1 MPAAA
6 ARALLSAKGS
16 CQHHVP
22 RVAAAARAT
31 VVVAQKAQ
39 RHRHGGGGG
48 VSGARGFRTSSAAA
62 LASSSSPAA
71 ESSSS
76 SSNPNPAATEEKTTP
91 PPPST
96 ENKAAAATNANTDK
110 TDSSPAAS
118 EAEHKNLSENATTK
132 ESESSTTPETAPGAA
147 SEATTAKD
155 VLKTSNSRRIRAAR
169 LARTEML
176 ENPPLEVPTW
186 FMDEYV
192 SLYESR
198 PIGRHVLQPLDEDD
212 REALL
217 ALEESRFDAA
227 ALTDEDVDFWK
238 KAFSISLQEPSRYE
252 DTTAVLKGRLED
264 IHRAVFL
271 QLLSLVHR
279 EGGETGRVVDHV
291 KKMRAHFLERGGG
304 MTRFPWWKTKLPT
317 GDTISGEVQRWMANL
332 RLDAEIDLLM
342 EEEAGMIHASPL
354 AERPHSEYSVC
365 MELLAAVRAE
375 LWADI
380 PKGRRNIERP
390 VTVLSVLNRKGRGV
404 ASSVMEDI
412 ATDLK
417 ADVVHLDAASIASL
431 VGNYLGQNTYSRR
444 GSIAT
449 LGYSAA
455 EMNGR
460 LAQRGDGESEQ
471 EVGMVTFTLP
481 SRLRSILSSKDS
493 SSSSGLDARWED
505 VKVVNALES
514 LIKAA
519 AAKRVAQ
526 GLATR
531 RRDLI
536 IHVHDYV
543 EINSLQSGI
552 ISKLRA
558 VVDTMWQKG
567 VRIVLVGST
576 ASELQRTTQLREQL
590 TELGQDGHHHIIP
603 FQAADTAVEH
613 IEKRDNFLENINNIK
628 NMLQARL
635 HNKAVIDFNADSI
648 EWFNDSFTTERWNP
662 KLVEKLSRHVYD
674 AQWVH
679 RLTSIMCGG
688 PVPRSNEFRLDSL
701 EYALYFIASRNK
713 FWRDVYPG
721 VKSPYY
727 SPLSV
732 PKNSSSSSSPSM
744 PSFMSSSSGGSEDSA
759 WRSNLPKSAQS
770 KEFDQHEK
778 KLLSGLINADDI
790 HTTFNEIIVPQ
801 ETKESLIGLT
811 SLSLVRPDAFSYGVL
826 KSERIPGC
834 LLYGPPGTGK
844 TLLAKAVAKESGA
857 NMLEVS
863 AASINEMWM
872 GQSEKNV
879 RALFSLARKLAPM
892 VIFLDEADALL
903 GARHHAPGRSGHR
916 ETITQFLREWDGLSD
931 MRAFIMVATN
941 RPFDL
946 DEAVLRRLPR
956 KILVDLPLA
965 KERESILRV
974 MLREEQ
980 LAPEVDLA
988 QLARETELYSGSD
1001 LKNLCVSAAME
1012 AVRDECRAQEA
1023 HKAAEAK
1030 KPEGEER
1037 VPYEFPAKRVL
1048 TRRHFDKGLR
1058 EISASISEDMDS
1070 LKAIRKFDEQYGDAG
1085 GKKKRRRG
1093 MMGFEVVKE
1102 RGGTEEARVRRVALA
1117 ESETGGEAGGT
1128 GPGKKTVEPVPS

>member
-6 ARALLSAKGS
+6 ARALLSATGS
-16 CQHHVP
+16 CQHYVVP
-22 RVAAAARAT
+22 RVAAAVAVTSSATARAT
-31 VVVAQKAQ
+31 SSSSQQ
-39 RHRHGGGGG
+39 RAAHRSRHGF
-48 VSGARGFRTSSAAA
+48 SDARGIRTSSAA
-62 LASSSSPAA
+62 LAAPA
-71 ESSSS
+71 EPS
-76 SSNPNPAATEEKTTP
+76 NPAATEEKTP
-91 PPPST
+91 PPPSSAQGSERPTEKSPPAANADKSATEASSNPPSAAEADQTPT
-96 ENKAAAATNANTDK
+96 ENAPTP
-110 TDSSPAAS
+110 SQIPAAS
-118 EAEHKNLSENATTK
+118 
-132 ESESSTTPETAPGAA
+132 PA
-147 SEATTAKD
+147 SETNTSSKEG
-155 VLKTSNSRRIRAAR
+155 VKMSNSRRLRSARAAR
-169 LARTEML
+169 AEML

-198 PIGRHVLQPLDEDD
+198 PIGRHVLQPLEEED

-217 ALEESRFDAA
+217 ALEESRFDAE
-227 ALTDEDVDFWK
+227 ALTPEEVDFLK
-238 KAFSISLQEPSRYE
+238 SHFSLSLSDPGKSDDIYGRI
-252 DTTAVLKGRLED
+252 KGRIENV
-264 IHRAVFL
+264 HRTAFL

-279 EGGETGRVVDHV
+279 EGGETERVVDHV
-291 KKMRAHFLERGGG
+291 KKMRAHYLERGSD
-304 MTRFPWWKTKLPT
+304 MVRLPWWKTKKTPAAV
-317 GDTISGEVQRWMANL
+317 GDQISGEVQRWRTNL
-332 RLDAEIDLLM
+332 RLDAEIELLR
-342 EEEAGMIHASPL
+342 EEEAGMVHASPL
-354 AERPHSEYSVC
+354 AERPASEYSVC

-375 LWADI
+375 LWADL

-390 VTVLSVLNRKGRGV
+390 VTVLSVINRKGRGV
-404 ASSVMEDI
+404 ANSVMEDI

-417 ADVVHLDAASIASL
+417 ADIVHLDAATIASV
-431 VGNYLGQNTYSRR
+431 VGSYVGQNTYSRR

-460 LAQRGDGESEQ
+460 LATRDEGDSER
-471 EVGMVTFTLP
+471 EVGVVTFSLP
-481 SRLRSILSSKDS
+481 SRLRSILSPKDS
-493 SSSSGLDARWED
+493 GSSSGLDARWED
-505 VKVVNALES
+505 VKIVNALES

-519 AAKRVAQ
+519 AAKRVSQ
-526 GLATR
+526 GLTSR

-543 EINSLQSGI
+543 EINALQSSI

-567 VRIVLVGST
+567 VRLVLVGST
-576 ASELQRTTQLREQL
+576 ASELQKATQVKDQL
-590 TELGQDGHHHIIP
+590 TELSQDGHHHIIP
-603 FQAADTAVEH
+603 FQAASTMVEH
-613 IEKRDNFLENINNIK
+613 IGKKDNFFENIHNIK

-635 HNKAVIDFNADSI
+635 HDKAVIDFNTNSI
-648 EWFNDSFTTERWNP
+648 EWFDDTFTTESWNP

-679 RLTSIMCGG
+679 RLTSVLCGG
-688 PVPRSNEFRLDSL
+688 PVPRPNEFRLGQL
-701 EYALYFIASRNK
+701 EYALYFLASRNK

-732 PKNSSSSSSPSM
+732 PKPAPPQSSM
-744 PSFMSSSSGGSEDSA
+744 PSFMNSGSEDNS
-759 WRSNLPKSAQS
+759 WMSNLPKSAQS

-778 KLLSGLINADDI
+778 KLLSGLINASDI
-790 HTTFNEIIVPQ
+790 HTTFNDIIVPQ

-879 RALFSLARKLAPM
+879 RALFSLARKMAPM

-956 KILVDLPLA
+956 KILVDLPLMN
-965 KERESILRV
+965 ERKDILGV

-980 LAPEVDLA
+980 LAPEVDLV
-988 QLARETELYSGSD
+988 QLAKETDLYSGSD

-1012 AVRDECRAQEA
+1012 AVREECRAQEK
-1023 HKAAEAK
+1023 HNLAEQT
-1030 KPEGEER
+1030 KPEEER
-1037 VPYEFPAKRVL
+1037 KAYEFPEKRIL
-1048 TRRHFDKGLR
+1048 TRKHFDKGLR

-1085 GKKKRRRG
+1085 RQRKKKRG
-1093 MMGFEVVKE
+1093 VMGFEVVKE
-1102 RGGTEEARVRRVALA
+1102 RGGSEEARVRQVITTTAVPVPP
-1117 ESETGGEAGGT
+1117 S
-1128 GPGKKTVEPVPS
+1128 VEPVPS